1 MQTEK
6 DVRGLV
12 AALKHRDPQTR
23 KRAAAA
29 LRVVGDEA
37 AAKPLKAALDVEVN
51 TEARMAIAAALEHLM
66 SDKPK
71 SPAPQQQPQSRVERL
86 VQHLTGLHPD
96 LAIQAAR
103 ALEEMKDRT
112 AVPALVVVFRNRRQP
127 AAVRLAAAEAL
138 LAMNSAP
145 AEATLLAALRNEKW
159 YLRRNGAA
167 ILGRL
172 EAEWA
177 VEPLARALYDPNEL
191 VARTAQAA
199 LRRIGTPEAQEALDR
214 AKHAMIDTAEVTDPR
229 ISSKAKRVATGQ
241 LRQSVTGNLDAKTQ
255 EALSQQRKKGTSDL
269 KPPPPKPKTGQ
280 LKQPLRT
287 QQLNTVTSD
296 SKPPAQTQP
305 KPPQKPVRPAAQQA
319 SPPTEKP
326 AAQTQPKPQPPKRVK
341 SQRRKSATRRL
352 PPLPDDLAA
361 RFTDDDDDNT

>member
-1 MQTEK
+1 M
-6 DVRGLV
+6 
-12 AALKHRDPQTR
+12 ALKHRDPQIR
-23 KRAAAA
+23 KRAATA
-29 LRVVGDEA
+29 LRIVGARA
-37 AAKPLKAALDVEVN
+37 AVKPLKAALDVEVN
-51 TEARMAIAAALEHLM
+51 VDTRMAIAAALEHLLPI
-66 SDKPK
+66 SSKK
-71 SPAPQQQPQSRVERL
+71 VAPQRKPQSRVERL
-86 VQHLTGLHPD
+86 VQHLTGLQPD

-177 VEPLARALYDPNEL
+177 VQPLAHALYDPNEL

-199 LRRIGTPEAQEALDR
+199 LRRIATPEAQAALDR
-214 AKHAMIDTAEVTDPR
+214 AKHAMIDTAEVIDPR
-229 ISSKAKRVATGQ
+229 INAKAKRVATGQ
-241 LRQSVTGNLDAKTQ
+241 LGQSITGQLDPRTE
-255 EALSQQRKKGTSDL
+255 EALSKQRKKGTSDL
-269 KPPPPKPKTGQ
+269 KLPQPKPTTGQ
-280 LKQPLRT
+280 LKQPLKT
-287 QQLNTVTSD
+287 QPARAVQPDKQPSQPEKT
-296 SKPPAQTQP
+296 PQQPAQPAARQP
-305 KPPQKPVRPAAQQA
+305 QNPAAKPAATSRPNPPLKPPQ
-319 SPPTEKP
+319 
-326 AAQTQPKPQPPKRVK
+326 RVK

-352 PPLPDDLAA
+352 PPLPDDIAA
-361 RFTDDDDDNT
+361 RLNELEGDSDDNT